1 MKKEK
6 NIKLIVLDVDG
17 VLTDG
22 SLYIGSNEEEYKKFN
37 TQDGMGISL
46 AHYAGLKTAIISGRN
61 SKAVTKRAKELKI
74 NYVYQGIA
82 DKVQVLHELL
92 DNLDLHPKEVCYM
105 GDDLNDLPI
114 LNLVGLSFAPA
125 NAVALV
131 KENVDYV
138 TERSGGHG
146 AVREMIE
153 FILKEQYNFKELIND
168 FINGKRRV
176 VQ

>member
-1 MKKEK
+1 MKN

-22 SLYIGSNEEEYKKFN
+22 ILYIGSNGEEYKGFH

-61 SKAVTKRAKELKI
+61 SKAVSKRARELKV
-74 NYVYQGIA
+74 NYVYQGIT
-82 DKVQVLHELL
+82 DKVQVLNELL
-92 DNLDLHPKEVCYM
+92 NHFGLHPKEVCYM

-125 NAVALV
+125 NATTLV

-138 TERSGGHG
+138 TERSGGYG

-153 FILKEQYNFKELIND
+153 YILKKQYNFEKLVND
-168 FINGKRRV
+168 FINGRKTMG
-176 VQ
+176 Q

>member
-1 MKKEK
+1 
-6 NIKLIVLDVDG
+6 
-17 VLTDG
+17 
-22 SLYIGSNEEEYKKFN
+22 
-37 TQDGMGISL
+37 
-46 AHYAGLKTAIISGRN
+46 
-61 SKAVTKRAKELKI
+61 
-74 NYVYQGIA
+74 
-82 DKVQVLHELL
+82 
-92 DNLDLHPKEVCYM
+92 M